1 MSYLKRDGLCIHS
14 HTGTDEFKDSLSYIA
29 TTVSNGLDLS
39 ALNDKIAEGSL
50 LPMLQIHQMP
60 QVPVLRAVKVCQN

>member
-1 MSYLKRDGLCIHS
+1 MS
-14 HTGTDEFKDSLSYIA
+14 FKDSLSYIA
-29 TTVSNGLDLS
+29 RTVSNGLDLS

-60 QVPVLRAVKVCQN
+60 QVPVLGAVTVCQN